1 MNNEINESNNFL
13 KINNNLNIKKN
24 DNIAN
29 TKHKFKKVKS
39 SYISNE
45 HIYEISTPSRRHVK
59 KFEHFLK
66 ISLKTKHTNVIKK
79 EKEEIN
85 KKNTINSIN
94 NSHSIQKEESK
105 KNILGGSISPKNIR
119 KMKIENNDKE
129 KNLINLFQ
137 MTDKLYTNDDH
148 FQKDFITKNKIQN
161 KNNSSNIIKRNQFMS
176 GKINNTIQKKKIIVT
191 FGLNEINNYNNNDNV
206 VQKSSFPENSEQNY
220 QFKRRLST
228 GTKVVEA
235 DSELNKSKE
244 KSNFSYFLKLKQ
256 RFGPLP
262 KDINDESKGYST
274 TKHKNHSNH
283 ALHNCRTNN
292 EKIFNRRNSQF
303 FRTKTN
309 KPNKHIDS
317 SKRIM
322 EEEKEKEE
330 TYIKSKKSN
339 NIKKENSK
347 KDNNNKYNKTHIP
360 KDDVEIPKKE
370 QKGEKNQ
377 NNVKN
382 KSCFLCCLTNKL
394 NDSDDL

>member
-148 FQKDFITKNKIQN
+148 FQKDFITKNKINN
-161 KNNSSNIIKRNQFMS
+161 KINSSNISKKNHFNS
-176 GKINNTIQKKKIIVT
+176 GRINNLQRKKKLIIT
-191 FGLNEINNYNNNDNV
+191 FGLNEDKNNNNNTIL
-206 VQKSSFPENSEQNY
+206 KSSFAENSEKNLQNLH
-220 QFKRRLST
+220 FNRRKST
-228 GTKVVEA
+228 ITKGV

-244 KSNFSYFLKLKQ
+244 KSNFSQYLKLKQ
-256 RFGPLP
+256 RYRSAS
-262 KDINDESKGYST
+262 KDINDESNGNNNST
-274 TKHKNHSNH
+274 HKQKNESHPNH
-283 ALHNCRTNN
+283 ALHNCKTNN
-292 EKIFNRRNSQF
+292 EKNFTRRNSQF
-303 FRTKTN
+303 YRAKTY
-309 KPNKHIDS
+309 KT
-317 SKRIM
+317 SKNTESPKKMKEI
-322 EEEKEKEE
+322 EKED
-330 TYIKSKKSN
+330 IKSKKLN
-339 NIKKENSK
+339 KFKKAYTNK
-347 KDNNNKYNKTHIP
+347 INNNKSSKSPIFN
-360 KDDVEIPKKE
+360 DDEEMPKKE
-370 QKGEKNQ
+370 QKKEKKQ
-377 NNVKN
+377 NNF
-382 KSCFLCCLTNKL
+382 KSKFCLLCCLKNKL
-394 NDSDDL
+394 NDSDEL